1 MASCVAR
8 RERASRDRSESP
20 PFTRRA
26 KGATA
31 DERAGEHLRAADG
44 FRRATALLRAAAAD
58 PRRDD
63 ATRALLAERADE

>member
-1 MASCVAR
+1 MWRAGS
-8 RERASRDRSESP
+8 ERLETAPSHCRS
-20 PFTRRA
+20 RRA

-44 FRRATALLRAAAAD
+44 FRRASALLRAVAAD